1 MFGYVTVYKDELKI
15 KDYNRY
21 RAYYCGVCRSL
32 KNSYG
37 MAGQMTLTY
46 DMTFLAILLSA
57 LYEDDTKIV
66 MKKCIP
72 HPVKKHP
79 EISNE
84 YTDYAAGMNILLS
97 YYKLKDNWE
106 DERSLKS
113 NTAAGILKRALK
125 KACKKYPEQAKA
137 VRDYIKKQHDCENGN
152 RTDIDEV
159 SFCTGEVLGH
169 LFDMKKDEWSE
180 NLYKMGFF
188 LGKFIYVMDAYDDL
202 QKDIKKNNYN
212 PLKADANREDFKE
225 YCKNILMTYAAE
237 SAKYFER
244 LPILENADILRNI
257 VYAGIWSRFNSLNT
271 DNIEE

>member
-113 NTAAGILKRALK
+113 NTAAGILKRAFK

-137 VRDYIKKQHDCENGN
+137 VRDYIKKLLFIEFDCTFVEFPN
-152 RTDIDEV
+152 V
-159 SFCTGEVLGH
+159 KH
-169 LFDMKKDEWSE
+169 
-180 NLYKMGFF
+180 
-188 LGKFIYVMDAYDDL
+188 
-202 QKDIKKNNYN
+202 
-212 PLKADANREDFKE
+212 
-225 YCKNILMTYAAE
+225 
-237 SAKYFER
+237 
-244 LPILENADILRNI
+244 
-257 VYAGIWSRFNSLNT
+257 
-271 DNIEE
+271 

>member
-84 YTDYAAGMNILLS
+84 YTDYAPYIGWHLAIA
-97 YYKLKDNWE
+97 YLKDYKK
-106 DERSLKS
+106 DR
-113 NTAAGILKRALK
+113 AMDILKEMEQMYTEGTAIGDKVRYLLK
-125 KACKKYPEQAKA
+125 E
-137 VRDYIKKQHDCENGN
+137 I
-152 RTDIDEV
+152 
-159 SFCTGEVLGH
+159 
-169 LFDMKKDEWSE
+169 
-180 NLYKMGFF
+180 
-188 LGKFIYVMDAYDDL
+188 
-202 QKDIKKNNYN
+202 
-212 PLKADANREDFKE
+212 
-225 YCKNILMTYAAE
+225 
-237 SAKYFER
+237 
-244 LPILENADILRNI
+244 
-257 VYAGIWSRFNSLNT
+257 
-271 DNIEE
+271 